1 MEIHAAARADGG
13 KIHAGVLV
21 DDVRAEGDMV
31 SGGHIRLIG
40 LIEHAVVQMREAL
53 RVLVHIGGERAT
65 ISHAPLCALLDGLIH
80 PGPGFLP
87 HAEGTVLDGG
97 GHMFG
102 SAAEVTQLKI
112 VDGAGAVAR
121 QMGNDAL
128 LNQGDQVAAEP
139 VFDNVRTHGQD
150 DRASVAPRRHH
161 ALDQFVKIRVF
172 PRRNRVYPRGFQI
185 LNFYQVDACLLYT
198 SASIARRCSSVNC
211 IFPPRFSARACSRF
225 ALLRRWPQV

>member
-1 MEIHAAARADGG
+1 M
-13 KIHAGVLV
+13 K
-21 DDVRAEGDMV
+21 
-31 SGGHIRLIG
+31 
-40 LIEHAVVQMREAL
+40 
-53 RVLVHIGGERAT
+53 RVLILVLLLL
-65 ISHAPLCALLDGLIH
+65 LCAPTDVYKRQISRLGRAMLSRMDSLVHSPSRLRSSGTSTIPERMASMGLLMEMGLPSSMISPESLLSLIH
-80 PGPGFLP
+80 
-87 HAEGTVLDGG
+87 
-97 GHMFG
+97 
-102 SAAEVTQLKI
+102 I
-112 VDGAGAVAR
+112 C
-121 QMGNDAL
+121 NDAL